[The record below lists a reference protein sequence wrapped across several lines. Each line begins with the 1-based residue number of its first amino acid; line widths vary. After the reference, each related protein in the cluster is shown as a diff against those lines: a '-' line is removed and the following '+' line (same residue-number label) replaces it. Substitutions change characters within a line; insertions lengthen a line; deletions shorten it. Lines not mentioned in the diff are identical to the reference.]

1 MRQPKGLNSARTFQA
16 QNSYWLFFINLSKIY
31 QYSFH
36 TVSVYRFPPE
46 NVELQ
51 MPRIK
56 RIQLHSTLLNPTLL
70 DDVPQCRTRW
80 PNECNMLDSTLGIK
94 RSGYKIYP
102 QSLENKRAPYLFAQ
116 KVARDRSTVKRC
128 LAAIAL
134 LKCWKRRMIESL
146 KEERLG
152 TG

>member
-1 MRQPKGLNSARTFQA
+1 M
-16 QNSYWLFFINLSKIY
+16 
-31 QYSFH
+31 
-36 TVSVYRFPPE
+36 
-46 NVELQ
+46 
-51 MPRIK
+51 K
-56 RIQLHSTLLNPTLL
+56 R
-70 DDVPQCRTRW
+70 
-80 PNECNMLDSTLGIK
+80 MLDSTLGIK

-102 QSLENKRAPYLFAQ
+102 QSLENKRAPGAPYWFAQ
-116 KVARDRSTVKRC
+116 KMARDRSIVTRC